1 MDMQTIIER
10 VERNIRQALRDY
22 RAHTSQTEVLDDVS
36 DAFITRLAR
45 DSSYAK
51 QELRELFSKSPVW
64 CEDIDALVI
73 NGTRTHNPD
82 YNRIRNLAWDI
93 LAEPLYEARRTDDL
107 ERRSCL
113 EAAVEFFANPNL
125 DQPEL
130 YIEAINRLAP
140 KAYAPGKKLSRVFKA
155 LCTKLG
161 VADETAGSQ
170 FQHLYAQFADEL
182 TSRKIGFKLYV
193 SINPAHFLTMS
204 NPKYDKRGNTLTSCH
219 SFNSTE
225 YDYNN
230 GCSGYARDNY
240 TFIVFTVDDPSNPET
255 LNNRKTTRQIF
266 AYKPG
271 NGLLLQ
277 SRMYNTSGGV
287 YGAAEDSKLYR
298 DLVQREISMLEE
310 MPNLWKTSSFYG
322 SDFAHAIHAHEDFGG
337 YPDWAY
343 ENFDAHVSVRKDRA
357 EDFEGLEI
365 GAAGLC
371 ICCGGE
377 ISTKLYCDG
386 CAESSD
392 ENYCEHCEEYTSDE
406 LYEVHDSR
414 GNTLTV
420 CEDCRND
427 YYTQCDDCDEYYPN
441 DCVYSTADSRYV
453 CENCRDNY
461 SYCEHC
467 DELYEDDELYTAR
480 GERGY
485 DVSVCRDCLD
495 EFYTE
500 CADCHDYHHNSRIHA
515 VYRENGDVVY
525 VCDDCAADYEECP
538 HCGELVKVRDDGT
551 CPHCGAV
558 IEAEEEVEINIEAGK
573 EHEVA

>member
-1 MDMQTIIER
+1 MDMQTVIKR
-10 VERNIRQALRDY
+10 AERNIRQALRDY
-22 RAHTSQTEVLDDVS
+22 RAHTDKTEVLDDVS

-51 QELRELFSKSPVW
+51 QELRELFSKSLVW

-82 YNRIRNLAWDI
+82 YTRIRNLAWDI
-93 LAEPLYEARRTDDL
+93 LAEPRYAAKRANDS
-107 ERRSCL
+107 ERYADI
-113 EAAVEFFANPNL
+113 EAAIEFFANPSL
-125 DQPEL
+125 DQPEF
-130 YIEAINRLAP
+130 YTAAINRLAP

-182 TSRKIGFKLYV
+182 TARKIGFKLYI

-204 NPKYDKRGNTLTSCH
+204 NPKCDKRGSTLTSCH

-225 YDYNN
+225 YEYNN

-310 MPNLWKTSSFYG
+310 VPNLWKTCNFCG
-322 SDFAHAIHAHEDFGG
+322 SDFASEIFKNEDFGG
-337 YPDWAY
+337 YPDWTY
-343 ENFDAHVSVRKDRA
+343 ENFDAHVSVRRDR
-357 EDFEGLEI
+357 ENDYEGFEI

-371 ICCGGE
+371 ICCGDE
-377 ISTKLYCDG
+377 INTKLYCDG
-386 CAESSD
+386 CLSD
-392 ENYCEHCEEYTSDE
+392 DDEENYCEHCENYTSEE

-414 GNTLTV
+414 GRTLMV
-420 CEDCRND
+420 CEDCRNSH
-427 YYTQCDDCDEYYPN
+427 YTQCEDCDEWYPN
-441 DCVYSTADSRYV
+441 DSVYSTANGRYV
-453 CENCRDNY
+453 CDDCRENY
-461 SYCEHC
+461 SYCEEC
-467 DELYEDDELYTAR
+467 DELYCDDDMYLVHDENGIECR
-480 GERGY
+480 
-485 DVSVCRDCLD
+485 VCCDCLD
-495 EFYTE
+495 EHYME
-500 CADCHDYHHNSRIHA
+500 CQHCHDYHYNKCVIA
-515 VYRENGDVVY
+515 AYQENGDLAY
-525 VCDDCAADYEECP
+525 VCDDCAAEYEECP

-558 IEAEEEVEINIEAGK
+558 IDENEEEVESGK